1 MTLGYNH
8 MLGKIGHKTAH
19 WLSCKKCDSKG
30 KVTMDLVDSIEAGK
44 LTISELID
52 VLATDKNYL
61 ASTWDQ
67 RYREFTSLLQKTSTF
82 AQPETDDLVK
92 RLWYE
97 RDNGIASIRQGVP
110 SLAEYQQ
117 NLPLLR
123 ELTER
128 VRQQP
133 DETTY
138 QYVDSALQQ
147 AKKTGQLKRMYWS
160 LRNRVFAAFSPENYT
175 STVDENA
182 FNKAAEFLNQHFHL
196 GLVLTGN
203 WLQKNYELK
212 KAIHARSPNTDPYYV
227 NMAIWHLYELLRER
241 DNEQKQEKVASTT
254 STTCSEP
261 FENKTIP
268 HSPTNVIFF
277 GPPGTGKTFMLQQ
290 KMKEYT
296 SHAVP
301 ADRYAWLDS
310 RLESLNWM
318 QVITLVLLDLGKRAK
333 VRQMTEHEWFQRKA
347 LLNGRSSNF
356 SQTAWATLQSFT
368 IPGSTTVAYKGRREP
383 AIFDKTADSEW
394 FLVESQL
401 EQVDELLT
409 LYAELKQGP
418 KSAEAI
424 QRFAVVTFHQ
434 SYGYEEFIEGI
445 RARSDESGNISYPIE
460 PGIFMRLCQRANA
473 DPAHRYAIFIDEINR
488 GNISKIFGE
497 LISLIEVDKRAG
509 MSNAMS
515 LQLSYSGD
523 HFSVPANVD
532 IIGAMNTADRSLALM
547 DTALR
552 RRFDFVEMMPDLSLL
567 SGAKVKGI
575 ELESL
580 LEKLNSRIEALYD
593 REHTLGHAFFMPVK
607 NALDTG
613 DEEAAFK
620 QLKIVFQKKIIPL
633 LQEYFFDDWNKIRL
647 VLADNQKQDDSLQ
660 FVIEKTDDLDTLF
673 GNNHGL
679 RRHDQQST
687 AYELEAFD
695 QEVWNMPQAYRS
707 IYQPQQT
714 TPDEQAINHG

>member
-1 MTLGYNH
+1 
-8 MLGKIGHKTAH
+8 
-19 WLSCKKCDSKG
+19 
-30 KVTMDLVDSIEAGK
+30 MDIVDSVEAGK
-44 LTISELID
+44 LTIRELID
-52 VLATDKNYL
+52 ALVKDKNYT
-61 ASTWDQ
+61 ASKWEQ
-67 RYREFTSLLQKTSTF
+67 RYREFTTLLQQTSTF
-82 AQPETDDLVK
+82 AEPETDDLVK

-117 NLPLLR
+117 SLPLLR

-133 DETTY
+133 NEATY
-138 QYVDSALQQ
+138 QYVGSALQQ
-147 AKKTGQLKRMYWS
+147 AKEIGQLKRMYWS

-182 FNKAAEFLNQHFHL
+182 FNKAAEFLNQRFHL

-212 KAIHARSPNTDPYYV
+212 QAIHAQSPDTDPYYV
-227 NMAIWHLYELLRER
+227 NMAIWHIYELLRER
-241 DNEQKQEKVASTT
+241 DNEQKQEKVAS
-254 STTCSEP
+254 SEP
-261 FENKTIP
+261 IENKTIP

-277 GPPGTGKTFMLQQ
+277 GPPGTGKTFTLQQ

-301 ADRYAWLDS
+301 ADREAWLDS

-318 QVITLVLLDLGKRAK
+318 QVITLVLLDLGKLAK
-333 VRQMTEHEWFQRKA
+333 VRQIIEHIWFRRKA
-347 LLNGRSSNF
+347 LLNGRNGNLSN
-356 SQTAWATLQSFT
+356 TAWEALQAYT
-368 IPGSTTVAYKGRREP
+368 IPESLTVNYKNRREP
-383 AIFDKTADSEW
+383 AVFDKTGNSEW
-394 FLVESQL
+394 FLVDSQL
-401 EQVDELLT
+401 EQVEDLLA
-409 LYAELKQGP
+409 LHAELKRGP

-434 SYGYEEFIEGI
+434 SYGYEEFIEGM

-509 MSNAMS
+509 MPDAMS
-515 LQLSYSGD
+515 LQLSYSGE

-532 IIGAMNTADRSLALM
+532 IIGAMNTADRSLALL

-613 DEEAAFK
+613 DEETAFK
-620 QLKIVFQKKIIPL
+620 QLKIAFQKKIIPL

-647 VLADNQKQDDSLQ
+647 VLADNQKQDDNQQ

-679 RRHDQQST
+679 RRHNQQST
-687 AYELEAFD
+687 TYELKDFD
-695 QEVWNMPQAYRS
+695 QGVWNMPKAYRS
-707 IYQPQQT
+707 IYQPQRT
-714 TPDEQAINHG
+714 TPDEQVVNHE

>member
-1 MTLGYNH
+1 
-8 MLGKIGHKTAH
+8 
-19 WLSCKKCDSKG
+19 
-30 KVTMDLVDSIEAGK
+30 MDLVDSIEADK
-44 LTISELID
+44 LTLSELID
-52 VLATDKNYL
+52 TLAEDESYETSKWN
-61 ASTWDQ
+61 Q
-67 RYREFTSLLQKTSTF
+67 RYREFTALLQQAPTF
-82 AQPETDDLVK
+82 MGPETDDLVK

-117 NLPLLR
+117 SLPLLR

-128 VRQQP
+128 IRQQP
-133 DETTY
+133 DEATY
-138 QYVDSALQQ
+138 QYVGDALQQ
-147 AKKTGQLKRMYWS
+147 AKETGLLKRMYWS
-160 LRNRVFAAFSPENYT
+160 LRNRVFAAFSPETCT

-182 FNKAAEFLNQHFHL
+182 FNKAAEFLNKQFHL

-203 WLQKNYELK
+203 WLQKNHELK
-212 KAIHARSPNTDPYYV
+212 QGIHAQSPNADPYYV
-227 NMAIWHLYELLRER
+227 NMAIWHFYELLRER
-241 DNEQKQEKVASTT
+241 DNEQRQEKASSNIST
-254 STTCSEP
+254 SDTELTDVKPPS
-261 FENKTIP
+261 
-268 HSPTNVIFF
+268 HSPTNVIYF
-277 GPPGTGKTFMLQQ
+277 GPPGTGKTFTLQQ

-301 ADRYAWLDS
+301 ADRDAWLDS
-310 RLESLNWM
+310 RFESLSWM
-318 QVITLVLLDLGKRAK
+318 QVIALVLLDLGKRAK
-333 VRQMTEHEWFQRKA
+333 VRQMTEHQWFQRKA

-401 EQVDELLT
+401 EQVDELFS

-509 MSNAMS
+509 MSNAMG

-567 SGAKVKGI
+567 SGTKVKGI

-607 NALDTG
+607 NALDAG

-620 QLKIVFQKKIIPL
+620 QLKIAFQKKIIPL

-673 GNNHGL
+673 GNNHAL

-695 QEVWNMPQAYRS
+695 EEIWNMPQAYRA

-714 TPDEQAINHG
+714 TLNERAVNHE

>member
-1 MTLGYNH
+1 
-8 MLGKIGHKTAH
+8 
-19 WLSCKKCDSKG
+19 
-30 KVTMDLVDSIEAGK
+30 MDLVDSIEADK
-44 LTISELID
+44 LTLSELID
-52 VLATDKNYL
+52 TLAEDESYETSKWN
-61 ASTWDQ
+61 Q
-67 RYREFTSLLQKTSTF
+67 RYREFTALLQQAPTF
-82 AQPETDDLVK
+82 MGPETDDLVK

-117 NLPLLR
+117 SLPLLR

-128 VRQQP
+128 IRQQP
-133 DETTY
+133 DEATY
-138 QYVDSALQQ
+138 QYVGDALQQ
-147 AKKTGQLKRMYWS
+147 AKETGLLKRMYWS
-160 LRNRVFAAFSPENYT
+160 LRNRVFAAFSPETCT

-182 FNKAAEFLNQHFHL
+182 FNKAAEFLNKQFHL

-203 WLQKNYELK
+203 WLQKNHELK
-212 KAIHARSPNTDPYYV
+212 QAIHAQSPNADPYYV
-227 NMAIWHLYELLRER
+227 NMAIWHFYELLRER
-241 DNEQKQEKVASTT
+241 DNEQRQEKASSNIST
-254 STTCSEP
+254 SNTELTDVKPPS
-261 FENKTIP
+261 
-268 HSPTNVIFF
+268 HSPTNVIYF
-277 GPPGTGKTFMLQQ
+277 GPPGTGKTFTLQQ

-301 ADRYAWLDS
+301 ADRDAWLDS
-310 RLESLNWM
+310 RLESLSWM
-318 QVITLVLLDLGKRAK
+318 QVIALVLLDLGKRAK
-333 VRQMTEHEWFQRKA
+333 VRQMTEHQWFQRKA

-401 EQVDELLT
+401 EQVDELFS

-567 SGAKVKGI
+567 SGTKVKGI

-607 NALDTG
+607 NALDAG

-620 QLKIVFQKKIIPL
+620 QLKIAFQKKIIPL

-673 GNNHGL
+673 GNNHAL

-695 QEVWNMPQAYRS
+695 EEIWNMPQAYRA

-714 TPDEQAINHG
+714 TLNERAVNHE

>member
-1 MTLGYNH
+1 
-8 MLGKIGHKTAH
+8 
-19 WLSCKKCDSKG
+19 
-30 KVTMDLVDSIEAGK
+30 MDLVDSVEAGK
-44 LTISELID
+44 LTIRELID
-52 VLATDKNYL
+52 ALVKDKNYT
-61 ASTWDQ
+61 ASKWEQ
-67 RYREFTSLLQKTSTF
+67 RYREFTTLLQQTSTF
-82 AQPETDDLVK
+82 AEPETDDLVK

-117 NLPLLR
+117 SLPLLR

-133 DETTY
+133 NEVTY
-138 QYVDSALQQ
+138 QYVGTALQQ
-147 AKKTGQLKRMYWS
+147 AKKIGQLKRMYWS

-182 FNKAAEFLNQHFHL
+182 FNKTAEFLNQRFHL

-212 KAIHARSPNTDPYYV
+212 QAIHAQSPDTDPYYV
-227 NMAIWHLYELLRER
+227 NMAIWHIYELLRER
-241 DNEQKQEKVASTT
+241 DNEQKQEKVAS
-254 STTCSEP
+254 SEP
-261 FENKTIP
+261 IENKTIP

-277 GPPGTGKTFMLQQ
+277 GPPGTGKTFTLQQ

-301 ADRYAWLDS
+301 ADREAWLDS

-318 QVITLVLLDLGKRAK
+318 QVITLVLLDLGKLAK
-333 VRQMTEHEWFQRKA
+333 VRQIIEHMWFQRKA
-347 LLNGRSSNF
+347 LLNGRNGNLSN
-356 SQTAWATLQSFT
+356 TAWKALQAYT
-368 IPGSTTVAYKGRREP
+368 IPESLTVDYKNRREP
-383 AIFDKTADSEW
+383 AVFDKTDNSEW
-394 FLVESQL
+394 FLVDSQL
-401 EQVDELLT
+401 EQVEDLLA
-409 LYAELKQGP
+409 LYAELKRGP

-434 SYGYEEFIEGI
+434 SYGYEEFIEGM

-509 MSNAMS
+509 MPNAMS

-523 HFSVPANVD
+523 YFSVPANVD
-532 IIGAMNTADRSLALM
+532 IIGAMNTADRSLALL

-593 REHTLGHAFFMPVK
+593 REHTLGHAEFFFP
-607 NALDTG
+607 
-613 DEEAAFK
+613 
-620 QLKIVFQKKIIPL
+620 
-633 LQEYFFDDWNKIRL
+633 R
-647 VLADNQKQDDSLQ
+647 
-660 FVIEKTDDLDTLF
+660 
-673 GNNHGL
+673 
-679 RRHDQQST
+679 
-687 AYELEAFD
+687 
-695 QEVWNMPQAYRS
+695 
-707 IYQPQQT
+707 QT
-714 TPDEQAINHG
+714 

>member
-1 MTLGYNH
+1 
-8 MLGKIGHKTAH
+8 
-19 WLSCKKCDSKG
+19 
-30 KVTMDLVDSIEAGK
+30 VDLVENVEAGK
-44 LTISELID
+44 LTISELINT
-52 VLATDKNYL
+52 LGKDKKYFSYKWN
-61 ASTWDQ
+61 Q
-67 RYREFTSLLQKTSTF
+67 RYREFTTQLQQTSTF
-82 AQPETDDLVK
+82 TDPKTDDLVK
-92 RLWYE
+92 RIWYE

-117 NLPLLR
+117 SLPLLR

-133 DETTY
+133 NEATY
-138 QYVDSALQQ
+138 QYVGSALQQ
-147 AKKTGQLKRMYWS
+147 AKETGQLKRMYWS

-182 FNKAAEFLNQHFHL
+182 FNKAAEFLNQHFNL

-212 KAIHARSPNTDPYYV
+212 QAIHAKSPNTDPYYV

-261 FENKTIP
+261 IENKTIP

-277 GPPGTGKTFMLQQ
+277 GPPGTGKTFTLQQ
-290 KMKEYT
+290 KMKDYT

-301 ADRYAWLDS
+301 ADRDAWLDS

-318 QVITLVLLDLGKRAK
+318 QVLTLVLLDLGKRAK
-333 VRQMTEHEWFQRKA
+333 VRQMTEHDWFQRKA

-356 SQTAWATLQSFT
+356 SQTTWATLQSFT

-580 LEKLNSRIEALYD
+580 LEKLNSRIEELYD

-714 TPDEQAINHG
+714 TPDEQAVNHG

>member
-1 MTLGYNH
+1 
-8 MLGKIGHKTAH
+8 
-19 WLSCKKCDSKG
+19 
-30 KVTMDLVDSIEAGK
+30 MDLVDSIEADK
-44 LTISELID
+44 LTLSELID
-52 VLATDKNYL
+52 TLAEDESYETSKWN
-61 ASTWDQ
+61 Q
-67 RYREFTSLLQKTSTF
+67 RYREFTALLQQAPTF
-82 AQPETDDLVK
+82 MGPETDDLVK

-117 NLPLLR
+117 SLPLLR

-128 VRQQP
+128 IRQQP
-133 DETTY
+133 DEATY
-138 QYVDSALQQ
+138 QYVGYALQQ
-147 AKKTGQLKRMYWS
+147 AKETGLLKRMYWS
-160 LRNRVFAAFSPENYT
+160 LRNRVFAAFSPETCT

-182 FNKAAEFLNQHFHL
+182 FNKAAEFLNKQFHL

-203 WLQKNYELK
+203 WLQKNHELK
-212 KAIHARSPNTDPYYV
+212 QAIHAQSPNADPYYV
-227 NMAIWHLYELLRER
+227 NMAIWHFYELLRER
-241 DNEQKQEKVASTT
+241 DNEQRQEKASSNIST
-254 STTCSEP
+254 SNTELTDVKPPS
-261 FENKTIP
+261 
-268 HSPTNVIFF
+268 HSPTNVIYF
-277 GPPGTGKTFMLQQ
+277 GPPGTGKTFTLQQ

-301 ADRYAWLDS
+301 ADRDAWLDS
-310 RLESLNWM
+310 RLESLSWM
-318 QVITLVLLDLGKRAK
+318 QVIALVLLDLGKRAK
-333 VRQMTEHEWFQRKA
+333 VRQMTEHQWFQRKA

-401 EQVDELLT
+401 EQVDELFS

-567 SGAKVKGI
+567 SGTKVKGI

-607 NALDTG
+607 NALNAG

-620 QLKIVFQKKIIPL
+620 QLKIAFQKKIIPL

-673 GNNHGL
+673 GNNHAL

-695 QEVWNMPQAYRS
+695 EEIWNMPQAYRA

-714 TPDEQAINHG
+714 TLNERAVNHE

>member
-1 MTLGYNH
+1 MTL
-8 MLGKIGHKTAH
+8 
-19 WLSCKKCDSKG
+19 
-30 KVTMDLVDSIEAGK
+30 VDNVEAGK
-44 LTISELID
+44 LTIGELID
-52 VLATDKNYL
+52 TLSEDKNYA
-61 ASTWDQ
+61 ASRWDQ
-67 RYREFTSLLQKTSTF
+67 RYREFTTLLQQTSTF
-82 AQPETDDLVK
+82 AEPETDDLVK

-117 NLPLLR
+117 SLPFLR

-133 DETTY
+133 NEATY
-138 QYVDSALQQ
+138 QYVGSALQQ
-147 AKKTGQLKRMYWS
+147 AKETGQLKRMYWS

-212 KAIHARSPNTDPYYV
+212 KAIHAQSPNTDPYYV

-241 DNEQKQEKVASTT
+241 DNEQKQEKVASIT
-254 STTCSEP
+254 STTSSEP
-261 FENKTIP
+261 IENKSIP
-268 HSPTNVIFF
+268 HSPTNLIFF
-277 GPPGTGKTFMLQQ
+277 GPPGTGKTFKLQQ

-296 SHAVP
+296 SHAV
-301 ADRYAWLDS
+301 ATDRDAWLDS

-383 AIFDKTADSEW
+383 AVFDKTADSEW
-394 FLVESQL
+394 FLIESQL
-401 EQVDELLT
+401 EQVDELLS

-523 HFSVPANVD
+523 YFSVPANVD

-567 SGAKVKGI
+567 SGTKVKGI
-575 ELESL
+575 ELEPL
-580 LEKLNSRIEALYD
+580 LEKLNSRVEALYD

-607 NALDTG
+607 NALDAG

-620 QLKIVFQKKIIPL
+620 QLKIAFQKKIIPL

-673 GNNHGL
+673 GNNHDL
-679 RRHDQQST
+679 RHHDQQST

-695 QEVWNMPQAYRS
+695 QEIWNRPQAYRA

-714 TPDEQAINHG
+714 ALDEQAVNHG